1 MNVLVSG
8 ASMAGLSAA
17 YWFAHLG
24 HRVTVVERS
33 DGLRPGGAPIDV
45 RGRAL
50 GTAQRMGILQ
60 RIDDEK
66 VVVSQPA
73 PVLDAKGMQVA
84 TLDLRWFANE
94 TDDDIE
100 ISRDR
105 LNNILLG
112 LIPKEVEF
120 RFEVS
125 IASLVDDQDGQG
137 GVDVALTDGSQ
148 GRYDLVVGADGLH
161 SNVRKLAFGPE
172 KNYVRHFGYYVALL
186 DLPKER
192 EWSRGMLNVPG
203 LKISVRNAGD
213 GPQAM
218 MIAASP
224 EIDYDHRDLAAH
236 RKIIDGFLSRV
247 DAWQVPAIRAAFM
260 DPAAK
265 GFYFDSVSQTHMPSW
280 TQGNVAVIGDAGHC
294 AALLSGMGTTLA
306 MVSAETLARTWSDC
320 NGDMSAA
327 SPLYH
332 ESLRPYVEQCQAF
345 AHEGAPIMV
354 PMTQEALD
362 QRNASFRSYAE
373 KSAASLAATA
383 VEGSDQVRA

>member
-1 MNVLVSG
+1 MNVLISG

-24 HRVTVVERS
+24 HRVTVVERA

-50 GTAQRMGILQ
+50 GTAERMGILAKINDQ
-60 RIDDEK
+60 K
-66 VVVSQPA
+66 VVVSNPA
-73 PVLDAKGMQVA
+73 PVLDGQGAQVA

-94 TDDDIE
+94 TDEDIE

-105 LNNILLG
+105 LNQILLDA
-112 LIPKEVEF
+112 IPDAVEF
-120 RFEVS
+120 RYRTS
-125 IASLVDDQDGQG
+125 ITSLVDGTD
-137 GVDVALTDGSQ
+137 GVDVAFTDGAQ

-172 KNYVRHFGYYVALL
+172 KDYVRHFGYYVALV
-186 DLPKER
+186 DLPNDR
-192 EWSRGMLNVPG
+192 EWRRGMLNIPG

-218 MIAASP
+218 MLAASP
-224 EIDYDHRDLAAH
+224 EIDYDYRDLAVH
-236 RKIIDGFLSRV
+236 RKLIDDFLSRI
-247 DAWQVPAIRAAFM
+247 DAWQVREIREAFM

-280 TQGNVAVIGDAGHC
+280 INGNVAVIGDAGHC

-306 MVSAETLARTWSDC
+306 MVAAETLATTWTECD
-320 NGDMSAA
+320 GDMGTA
-327 SPLYH
+327 SSRYD
-332 ESLRPYVEQCQAF
+332 ERLRPYVEQCQAF

-354 PMTQEALD
+354 PPTQEALD
-362 QRNASFRSYAE
+362 QRNATFRAYAE
-373 KSAASLAATA
+373 THAQTYAQTNAAS
-383 VEGSDQVRA
+383 